1 MSTAPHAPVYEALTL
16 VEVLEAGVIFS
27 HECDLCSAKCWR
39 TSSVLLGVPSA
50 EQNSQGF
57 SPVVLSVLVPVSRSW
72 LTQMS
77 P

>member
-50 EQNSQGF
+50 ELRTPRDSHLSFSQYWSLFPAPG
-57 SPVVLSVLVPVSRSW
+57 
-72 LTQMS
+72 
-77 P
+77 